1 LDTLPPDEPRQQEK
15 QKNFAQMT
23 HTCGK
28 ITFLFVLS
36 TAIIVAVAQPIEV
49 YFSQSVDTSLHIGI
63 PPDGWNIRLDSL
75 LAEYINSAEYSVD
88 FCIYNVDGIVWEFLI
103 PSISEAHSRGVKFRI
118 ILDYNIDY
126 LEFFDLLDSMDIPYI
141 LGLPS
146 RKMHIKMFL
155 IDARDTDTTNDVVII
170 SSSNLTEHN
179 LLLDANN
186 TVVIHWHTLARELLG
201 QFAIYWGD
209 TGDTPNPDNADFSD
223 EYPDTIEHILY
234 GSDAVLEVYFSPQK
248 TYNEERIYE
257 ILSSVDYEM
266 YFAINI
272 FYYSARNFVT
282 IMQDFFYNGG
292 DLRGVFGGWN
302 ANQRYSV
309 YLGML
314 GLADEDTLNWE
325 IHPPV
330 MADSLPSGGDL
341 HSKYLIGDG
350 RHPDSAPFVLTG
362 SMNWARQG
370 LHNNNECVL
379 IIHNYEVAQ
388 KFLAEFATRYVEGGG
403 DTLASIP
410 ELPAHNEKI
419 VKIFPNPAFDV
430 IDIYPPVAAKIYDL
444 SGREIGEFP
453 PPIDVRN
460 LPCGIYFIRT
470 GDDLHKIFIIK

>member
-1 LDTLPPDEPRQQEK
+1 
-15 QKNFAQMT
+15 MT

-63 PPDGWNIRLDSL
+63 PPDGWNVRLDSL

-88 FCIYNVDGIVWEFLI
+88 FCIYNVDEIVWEFLI
-103 PSISEAHSRGVKFRI
+103 PSISEAHSRGIKFRI

-209 TGDTPNPDNADFSD
+209 TGDFPNPDNADFSD
-223 EYPDTIEHILY
+223 DYPDTIEHILY
-234 GSDAVLEVYFSPQK
+234 GPDAVLEVYFSPQK
-248 TYNEERIYE
+248 NYNKERIYE
-257 ILSSVDYEM
+257 ILSSADYEM

-272 FYYSARNFVT
+272 FTRRAEQFET
-282 IMQDFFYNGG
+282 IMQDFFYSGG
-292 DLRGVFGGWN
+292 DLKGVFGHIGTG
-302 ANQRYSV
+302 QPYSV
-309 YLGML
+309 YKNMTGTSP
-314 GLADEDTLNWE
+314 DSEYNWE
-325 IHPPV
+325 IYPPV
-330 MADSLPSGGDL
+330 VVDGLPGEGDL
-341 HSKYLIGDG
+341 HSKYLIGDA
-350 RHPDSAPFVLTG
+350 RHPDSDPFVLTG
-362 SMNWARQG
+362 SMNWSYAG
-370 LHNNNECVL
+370 LHTNNECVL
-379 IIHNYEVAQ
+379 IIHNFEVAQ
-388 KFLAEFATRYVEGGG
+388 KFLAEFATRYV
-403 DTLASIP
+403 
-410 ELPAHNEKI
+410 
-419 VKIFPNPAFDV
+419 
-430 IDIYPPVAAKIYDL
+430 
-444 SGREIGEFP
+444 
-453 PPIDVRN
+453 
-460 LPCGIYFIRT
+460 
-470 GDDLHKIFIIK
+470 

>member
-1 LDTLPPDEPRQQEK
+1 
-15 QKNFAQMT
+15 MT

-28 ITFLFVLS
+28 ITFLFILS

-63 PPDGWNIRLDSL
+63 PPDSWNIRLDSL
-75 LAEYINSAEYSVD
+75 LAEYINMAEYSVD
-88 FCIYNVDGIVWEFLI
+88 FCIYNVDTTAARFLFPVI
-103 PSISEAHSRGVKFRI
+103 RNAIGRGVKFRMI
-118 ILDYNIDY
+118 FDHNMDY
-126 LEFFDLLDSMDIPYI
+126 LELFNLLDSLDIPYI
-141 LGLPS
+141 LGLSS

-155 IDARDTDTTNDVVII
+155 IDARDTDTTNDIVII
-170 SSSNLTEHN
+170 SSSNLTSDN
-179 LLLDANN
+179 LLKDANN

-209 TGDTPNPDNADFSD
+209 TGDTPNPDNADFSNG
-223 EYPDTIEHILY
+223 YPDTIEHILY
-234 GSDAVLEVYFSPQK
+234 GPDAVLEVYFSPQK

-266 YFAINI
+266 YFAINV
-272 FYYSARNFVT
+272 FTNRSGRFEE
-282 IMQDFFYNGG
+282 IMKNFFYDGG
-292 DLRGVFGGWN
+292 DLRGVFGGLQ
-302 ANQRYSV
+302 ARQTYSV
-309 YLGML
+309 YLRML

-330 MADSLPSGGDL
+330 MVDSLPTGGDL
-341 HSKYLIGDG
+341 HSKYLIGDA
-350 RHPDSAPFVLTG
+350 RHPDSDPFVLTG
-362 SMNWARQG
+362 SMNWSYAG
-370 LHNNNECVL
+370 LHTNNECVL

-419 VKIFPNPAFDV
+419 IKIFPNPAFDV

-444 SGREIGEFP
+444 SGREIGEFS

-470 GDDLHKIFIIK
+470 GEDLHKIFIAK